1 MFTEKIGKRNKI
13 HLRHLIIFKLPRQIP
28 LHAFLPSHRQ
38 HEFPPGLPTE
48 SLQPKASPKEC
59 AGSVEMI
66 RTSLKGRVECTEECP
81 IWMEKTKMLKIFEA
95 PHQLKGLKKSEKEL
109 ISIGIVYPWCLKIPG
124 PPMHFW
130 GVGLLALLAK
140 MKLLWKSYY
149 IYLATT
155 QEHPSFSL
163 KRNRFPPTSW
173 KLDFFSSI
181 HQFLRQGLATFWD
194 LSVLKK

>member
-1 MFTEKIGKRNKI
+1 MNQNSPSPSSNCQGKSR
-13 HLRHLIIFKLPRQIP
+13 

-38 HEFPPGLPTE
+38 HEFPPGLPNGEFATQGISQGMRRIRWDDQNLFE
-48 SLQPKASPKEC
+48 RQGWMYRRMSHLDGEDKNAENFL
-59 AGSVEMI
+59 GSTSVWRGWKNI
-66 RTSLKGRVECTEECP
+66 RER
-81 IWMEKTKMLKIFEA
+81 IN
-95 PHQLKGLKKSEKEL
+95 
-109 ISIGIVYPWCLKIPG
+109 IGIVYPWCLKIPG
-124 PPMHFW
+124 PPMQVW
-130 GVGLLALLAK
+130 GVRLLTLLTK
-140 MKLLWKSYY
+140 MKLLWKSYC